1 MIYLKE
7 FATQAEY
14 DAFVASGQMQRP
26 NVSYI
31 QETMA
36 VEYKKP
42 IQYGVFIQHID
53 GTLLTKEQW
62 QSKGYSNELANG
74 VAIVD
79 EKASFV
85 IAKVDVIIK
94 VTWGPAIWVNNVS
107 YSTLESAATDYNGYA
122 NTERMINKASNM
134 AKLCTEYI
142 FPNNA
147 TGYVPAAGEL
157 YLVYS
162 KYYSDVDACLAIIGE
177 RFNADFPIYWSSTEA
192 SHDKA
197 WVFRIDTNVMEPYSK
212 SLWNITTVRAFTKLN
227 IE

>member
-14 DAFVASGQMQRP
+14 DAFVESGQMKKP

-31 QETMA
+31 EETLS

-53 GTLLTKEQW
+53 GTLLTEEQW
-62 QSKGYSNELANG
+62 QSKGYSNDLANG
-74 VAIVD
+74 VAVVD
-79 EKASFV
+79 EMASFV
-85 IAKVDVIIK
+85 IAKVDVMSK
-94 VTWGPAIWVNNVS
+94 VSWGPTSSVHGVM
-107 YSTLESAATDYNGYA
+107 YPTLESAIRDTNGYA
-122 NTERMINKASNM
+122 NTERMKGNSNM
-134 AKLCTEYI
+134 AKLCAEYI

-147 TGYVPAAGEL
+147 FGYVPAAGEL

-162 KYYSDVDACLAIIGE
+162 KYYSEVDACLAIIGE
-177 RFNADFPIYWSSTEA
+177 RFNASFPIYWSSTES
-192 SHDKA
+192 SHEKA